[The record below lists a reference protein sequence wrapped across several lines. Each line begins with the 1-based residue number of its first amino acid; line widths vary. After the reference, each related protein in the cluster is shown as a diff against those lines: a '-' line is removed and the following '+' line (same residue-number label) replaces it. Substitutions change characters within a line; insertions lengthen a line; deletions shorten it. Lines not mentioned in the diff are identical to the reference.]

1 MTMLKV
7 EHLTCG
13 YGGAPV
19 VKDLS
24 FEVPAGGRLCILGPN
39 GCGKTTL
46 LRALAGLLPHEGKVT
61 AEGRNLAAMDRRQ
74 LARTVALLSQ
84 ISSVYFSY
92 TVYETVLMGRYAHQ
106 TGGAF
111 SGPGPEDRA
120 IALECMERTG
130 VADLRDRQVTELSGG
145 QLQRVF
151 LARTFAQQP
160 RVILLDEPTNHLDLK
175 YQVELVQELKAWAAG
190 EGRCV
195 VGVLHDVNLALD
207 LADLFLLMEEGRA
220 RYFGPA
226 AEFDPAALNRV
237 YQMDVGGYM
246 RRSLQRWEEL
256 E

>member
-19 VKDLS
+19 VNDLS

-61 AEGRNLAAMDRRQ
+61 AEGRDLAAMDRRQ

-111 SGPGPEDRA
+111 SGPEPEDRA

>member
-61 AEGRNLAAMDRRQ
+61 AEGRDLAAMDQRQ

-160 RVILLDEPTNHLDLK
+160 RIILLDEPTNHLDLK

>member
-61 AEGRNLAAMDRRQ
+61 AEGRDLAAMDRRQ

-92 TVYETVLMGRYAHQ
+92 TVYETVVMGRYAHQ

-160 RVILLDEPTNHLDLK
+160 RIILLDEPTNHLDLK

-220 RYFGPA
+220 RHFGPA
-226 AEFDPAALNRV
+226 AEFDPTALNRV

>member
-46 LRALAGLLPHEGKVT
+46 LRALAGLLPYEGKVT
-61 AEGRNLAAMDRRQ
+61 AEGRDLAAMDRRQ

-92 TVYETVLMGRYAHQ
+92 TVYEAVLMGRYAHQ

-160 RVILLDEPTNHLDLK
+160 RIILLDEPTNHLDLK
-175 YQVELVQELKAWAAG
+175 CQVELVQELKAWAAG

>member
-61 AEGRNLAAMDRRQ
+61 AEGRDLTAMDRRQ

-160 RVILLDEPTNHLDLK
+160 RIILLDEPTNHLDLK

-226 AEFDPAALNRV
+226 AECDPAALNRV

>member
-61 AEGRNLAAMDRRQ
+61 AEGRDLAVMDRRQ

>member
-220 RYFGPA
+220 RYFGPS

>member
-61 AEGRNLAAMDRRQ
+61 AEGRDLAAMDRRQ

-207 LADLFLLMEEGRA
+207 LADLFLLMEDGQA

>member
-61 AEGRNLAAMDRRQ
+61 AEGRDLAAMDRRQ

-151 LARTFAQQP
+151 LARTFAQCPQ
-160 RVILLDEPTNHLDLK
+160 VILLDEPTNHLDLK

>member
-1 MTMLKV
+1 MTMLKA